1 MECNMCLDTQF
12 SLPPYLPPSLLQYN
26 VFFNLCRLK
35 GVHFDLQD
43 KVGTAFMLVDSFAGG
58 VLSLMTV
65 GKDTLG
71 SLQLLA
77 EGLDFVQL
85 QLGVNRSNSEKFLP
99 EGGFRV
105 AYKEI
110 KARLESEVQKKRR
123 QDQERAAARAQ
134 EGSTVVEQE
143 A

>member
-1 MECNMCLDTQF
+1 
-12 SLPPYLPPSLLQYN
+12 
-26 VFFNLCRLK
+26 
-35 GVHFDLQD
+35 
-43 KVGTAFMLVDSFAGG
+43 MLVDSFAGG

-123 QDQERAAARAQ
+123 LDQERAAARAE
-134 EGSTVVEQE
+134 EGSTVVEQK